1 MAEGIT
7 LLEITVEPTRGINE
21 IIKEGY
27 EAVLHGLRKAHAKKF
42 HAFKVLQYFSVLLKV
57 NLAWQIWQTIKCN
70 PPCV

>member
-27 EAVLHGLRKAHAKKF
+27 EAVLHGLRKEHAKKF
-42 HAFKVLQYFSVLLKV
+42 HSFKVL
-57 NLAWQIWQTIKCN
+57 
-70 PPCV
+70 